1 MEDRGI
7 VLKQTL
13 LFFYAPTLL
22 FSSGLRFF
30 GSSREIVGRSSP
42 LPQYSDIRA
51 MRRAN
56 LLTCAE

>member
-13 LFFYAPTLL
+13 LFFYGPTLDR
-22 FSSGLRFF
+22 G
-30 GSSREIVGRSSP
+30 P
-42 LPQYSDIRA
+42 LVSAPQCEDIRA